1 MKKKYYKYLL
11 PVLAGCL
18 LTAFPA
24 AAEESTQDTEISIIY
39 AEECFQEDEA
49 AERQK
54 ALEEINHH
62 VVVSE
67 GAAAEQTKGEEAQRV
82 IRLKEEDR
90 STAGEAA
97 GKDET
102 EAVNTEETGETE
114 AEETA
119 AGASQASIGQQ
130 IAGFAMQFLGRPY
143 KWGGTSLTNGADCS
157 GFTMSV
163 FNNFGISLPHSSASQ
178 RSVGTAVNGLENAQ
192 PGDLVC
198 YSGHVALY
206 IGGGQIVHAMNA
218 KKGIIVS
225 NASYN
230 RILAIRRVI

>member
-1 MKKKYYKYLL
+1 
-11 PVLAGCL
+11 
-18 LTAFPA
+18 
-24 AAEESTQDTEISIIY
+24 
-39 AEECFQEDEA
+39 
-49 AERQK
+49 
-54 ALEEINHH
+54 
-62 VVVSE
+62 
-67 GAAAEQTKGEEAQRV
+67 
-82 IRLKEEDR
+82 
-90 STAGEAA
+90 
-97 GKDET
+97 
-102 EAVNTEETGETE
+102 
-114 AEETA
+114 
-119 AGASQASIGQQ
+119 
-130 IAGFAMQFLGRPY
+130 MQFLGRPY